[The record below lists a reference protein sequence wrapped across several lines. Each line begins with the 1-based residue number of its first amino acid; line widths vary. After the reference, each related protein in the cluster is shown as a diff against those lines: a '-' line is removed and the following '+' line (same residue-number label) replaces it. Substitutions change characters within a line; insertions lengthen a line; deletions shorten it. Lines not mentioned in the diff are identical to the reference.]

1 MVRQYAADLVDDF
14 DDHDVGGFLS
24 DQELRGLCHLFEI
37 LAQLGALTRLGR
49 GRLDLR
55 LERLDRKVLLHDRY
69 RDRREEQHC
78 QHRGECQVQ
87 VLDVEAFRTALL
99 LRQQV
104 DRLQVRVVAPPA
116 GDDVGLH
123 AEV

>member
-1 MVRQYAADLVDDF
+1 ML
-14 DDHDVGGFLS
+14 FLE
-24 DQELRGLCHLFEI
+24 QELRGLGHLFEV
-37 LAQLGALTRLGR
+37 LAQLGALTRIGS

-55 LERLDRKVLLHDRY
+55 LERFDRTVLLHDRY
-69 RDRREEQHC
+69 RDRRED
-78 QHRGECQVQ
+78 QHREHCSQCEVQ

-104 DRLQVRVVAPPA
+104 DRLQVRVVAPAA